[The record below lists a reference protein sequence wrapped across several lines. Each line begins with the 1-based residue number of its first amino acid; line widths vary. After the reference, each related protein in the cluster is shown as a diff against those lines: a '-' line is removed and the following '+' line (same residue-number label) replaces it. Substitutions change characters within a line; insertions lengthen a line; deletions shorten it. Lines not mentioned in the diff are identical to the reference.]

1 MSGEEKRYTADDFS
15 TPSRIREAHY
25 DRMREAGAP
34 RENAERIARKAVEK
48 AAKQAADAL
57 FAKSAAAKR

>member
-48 AAKQAADAL
+48 TQRYIDDL
-57 FAKSAAAKR
+57 DKRKLGSVK